1 MPALP
6 LAENPLGILETRL
19 EAGVNATPLCIAIT
33 GWIADVPTEPSVA
46 DIRRSPEGDIL
57 LRLSDEE
64 TAEPE
69 TLCSFFEFLKEV
81 RVICLSFGLSESQT
95 ARVAAEVRRRL
106 G

>member
-6 LAENPLGILETRL
+6 LAENPLEILKSRL
-19 EAGVNATPLCIAIT
+19 EAGIKATPLCTAII

-46 DIRRSPEGDIL
+46 EIRRSAEGDIL

-64 TAEPE
+64 TLEP
-69 TLCSFFEFLKEV
+69 LCTFFDFLKQI
-81 RVICLSFGLSESQT
+81 RTICQSLGLTEGQT
-95 ARVAAEVRRRL
+95 ARVAADVRQRL

>member
-1 MPALP
+1 MPTLP
-6 LAENPLGILETRL
+6 LAENPLEILKSRL
-19 EAGVNATPLCIAIT
+19 EAGIKATPLCTAII

-46 DIRRSPEGDIL
+46 EIRRSAEGDVL

-64 TAEPE
+64 TLEP
-69 TLCSFFEFLKEV
+69 LCSFFEFLKEV

-95 ARVAAEVRRRL
+95 ARVAADVRRRL